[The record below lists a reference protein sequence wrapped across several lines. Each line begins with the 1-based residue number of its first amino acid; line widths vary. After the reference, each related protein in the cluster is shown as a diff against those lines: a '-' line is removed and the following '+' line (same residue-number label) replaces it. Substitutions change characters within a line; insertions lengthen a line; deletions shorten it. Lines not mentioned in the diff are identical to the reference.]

1 MTFAL
6 ILLLGGLAI
15 FTVWGFV
22 MPRSQW
28 RVLTSWSQRDPGGHE
43 PGAVT
48 IAIHRTVAAIAI
60 AALIFSLMAL
70 NGRTENAT
78 ARPVDR
84 PTSDPVRVLW
94 GSPDPVVVNRVV
106 TPVTQAP
113 ADLLS
118 LPLLRYQAID
128 GHHRD
133 PSYLFNLANF
143 ERPHAKKGDGY
154 VGTDPSVGL
163 TALDTSQLVLQMRAD
178 ERCTPQQVLLLESS
192 TAIVVAVYFG
202 RPVGTALDDAAKAAP
217 CDIEA
222 ADSKSVSMLVPIHL
236 ATPVGD
242 RSVVGLDGMP
252 IAPAG

>member
-6 ILLLGGLAI
+6 ILLLGGLVI

-43 PGAVT
+43 PGAVA
-48 IAIHRTVAAIAI
+48 IAIHRTVAALAI
-60 AALIFSLMAL
+60 AALVVSLMAL
-70 NGRTENAT
+70 EHRSEDVT

-94 GSPDPVVVNRVV
+94 GAPDPVVVNRVI

-113 ADLLS
+113 VDLVS

-128 GHHRD
+128 GHRRD
-133 PSYLFNLANF
+133 PSYLFDLASF
-143 ERPHAKKGDGY
+143 QPPHAKKLDGF
-154 VGTDPSVGL
+154 VGTNPSVGL
-163 TALDTSQLVLQMRAD
+163 TALDTSQLVLQTRAD
-178 ERCTPQQVLLLESS
+178 KRCTPQQVLLLESS

-202 RPVGTALDDAAKAAP
+202 RPVGTAVDDAAKAAP
-217 CDIEA
+217 CDLA
-222 ADSKSVSMLVPIHL
+222 ATDDKSVSMLVPIHL
-236 ATPVGD
+236 ATPLGS